1 MSQGPTTQ
9 QISDLLRDRMPELPA
24 AWGLSGE
31 VRHNDFVCLSP
42 FRDDRHAGSF
52 RIAIQGKCQGLIID
66 FAAQKRWSALSFT
79 ADLWFGGDVAQ
90 AVAWAK
96 AWLGLDGTDPDAF
109 KKTLAAKVARAER
122 DAKQAEDVERTRG
135 IAQAIYLSA
144 QQQVIDTPVDAY
156 LMGRGIDLLR
166 LPFAER
172 WFRGVRYHPALG
184 CAELGTDEKG
194 RAKYKLPAMV
204 AAITADD
211 GQFLSVHRTWLD
223 HVNGQWVKAE
233 LEENK
238 KSLGLFSGR
247 NGLIRLWRG
256 IKINPE
262 TGQINRLPAWRD
274 MKFPAEVHIAEGI
287 ENALSVAVEIPELRC
302 VAGVSVDNMASITWP
317 EAIRTVGVWRD
328 NDEQGAPADIT
339 LTRKVVPAYEAQGKR
354 VVVPRPPQGA
364 KDVNDVLKM
373 ARAHMRGRP
382 EGQGVPA

>member
-9 QISDLLRDRMPELPA
+9 QISDLLRDRMAELPA
-24 AWGLSGE
+24 VWGLAGE
-31 VRHNDFVCLSP
+31 VRYQDFVCRSP

-52 RIAIQGKCQGLIID
+52 RICIAGKCQGLIID

-79 ADLWFGGDVAQ
+79 ADYWFGGDMRQ

-109 KKTLAAKVARAER
+109 RKTLAAKEARAER
-122 DAKQAEDVERTRG
+122 DAAQEAKVEQIRRR
-135 IAQAIYLSA
+135 AMAIYLAA
-144 QQQVIDTPVDAY
+144 QERVIDTPVDAY

-172 WFRGVRYHPALG
+172 WFRGVRYHPALP
-184 CAELGTDEKG
+184 CKELGTDEQG
-194 RAKYKLPAMV
+194 RPLHKLPAMV

-211 GQFLSVHRTWLD
+211 GTFLSVHRTWLD
-223 HVNGQWVKAE
+223 HVDGQWVKAD
-233 LEENK
+233 LIENK
-238 KSLGLFSGR
+238 KSYGLFAGR

-256 IKINPE
+256 VKIDRE

-274 MKFPAEVHIAEGI
+274 MRFPSEVHIAEGI
-287 ENALSVAVEIPELRC
+287 ENALSFAVEIPELRC
-302 VAGVSVDNMASITWP
+302 VAGVSIDNMASIQWP

-328 NDEQGAPADIT
+328 NDAKGSAADAA
-339 LTRKVVPAYEAQGKR
+339 LTQKVVPAYDAQGKR
-354 VVVPRPPQGA
+354 VVVPRPPEGV
-364 KDVNDVLKM
+364 KDVNDVLKI
-373 ARAHMRGRP
+373 ARAHMRGRQ